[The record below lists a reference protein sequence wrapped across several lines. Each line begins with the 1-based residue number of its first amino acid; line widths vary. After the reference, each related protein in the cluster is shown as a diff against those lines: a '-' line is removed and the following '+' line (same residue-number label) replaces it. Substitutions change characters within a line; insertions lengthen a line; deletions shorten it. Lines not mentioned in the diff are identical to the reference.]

1 MATNRTPA
9 GSKGNLWPDSDTYQR
24 LVGLVVGLKAIADG
38 IVSRFRWSRGAGTT
52 ILVTFGEWVG
62 IGLNVP
68 RSRLEVAGPIATA
81 HRRKVATNPIN
92 TANEFIGN
100 GDSWLEIQL
109 TSKRTR
115 VYAPDAV
122 TCPGRVLTLS
132 LTSTGGGDTGWWPIG
147 LDTFDG
153 GALGPLLTLPGD
165 FMQIQSDGG
174 TNWKILASKV
184 AGVPA

>member
-1 MATNRTPA
+1 MATNRAPA
-9 GSKGNLWPDSDTYQR
+9 RAQGNRWPDSDTYQR

-62 IGLNVP
+62 
-68 RSRLEVAGPIATA
+68 
-81 HRRKVATNPIN
+81 
-92 TANEFIGN
+92 
-100 GDSWLEIQL
+100 
-109 TSKRTR
+109 
-115 VYAPDAV
+115 
-122 TCPGRVLTLS
+122 
-132 LTSTGGGDTGWWPIG
+132 

-153 GALGPLLTLPGD
+153 GAVGPLLTLPGD
-165 FMQIQSDGG
+165 FMQIRSDGG